1 MLTWWGFQGR
11 AFGHGP
17 PSSDMPQLDL
27 GTLYHQ
33 AIKGYAAIP
42 MRFFEDG
49 SALPPLRVAFILTHR
64 CNLLCEWCEV
74 MSPDNIERTK
84 RQKGEELSTD
94 EVLRVLRQVPR
105 HSIVT
110 FTGGE
115 PFARKDLFTLLR
127 AAAQRNKVHL
137 VSNGYLITPE
147 QIEALLDLAA
157 GNLLGR
163 GLFTCAISIQGEER
177 LHDRIVQIPG
187 AWKKTVAAIGQIC
200 RRRRERGLKYPLIDL
215 KVVITRENVGGLLD
229 LHALA
234 HELGADLM
242 SLQIV
247 NTQGSAYGV
256 HDGNYGVHKKAPPP
270 VEPIAPEILKPVL
283 EGLKAK
289 NGSGPTVRFNP
300 HFPIDAIL
308 DHYQNKRQLEEL
320 VCHATWT
327 TMHIAPYG
335 EVYPCFS
342 YPMGNVRQRDLLE
355 IWNGEAYRSF
365 RRNLRRAGAYPG
377 CVGCCVVDH
386 R

>member
-1 MLTWWGFQGR
+1 
-11 AFGHGP
+11 
-17 PSSDMPQLDL
+17 MPGLNL
-27 GTLYHQ
+27 GKLYHQ

-49 SALPPLRVAFILTHR
+49 AALPPLRVAFILTHR

-74 MSPDNIERTK
+74 MSPQNIERTK
-84 RQKGEELSTD
+84 KQKGEELSTE
-94 EVLRVLRQVPR
+94 EVLGILKQVPR

-115 PFARKDLFTLLR
+115 PFARKDLFPLLQ
-127 AAAQRNKVHL
+127 AASARNKVHL
-137 VSNGYLITPE
+137 VSNGYLVTPE
-147 QIEALLDLAA
+147 QIEELLGLAA
-157 GNLLGR
+157 TNLLGH
-163 GLFTCAISIQGEER
+163 GLFTFAISIQGDAP
-177 LHDRIVQIPG
+177 LHDRIVGIEG
-187 AWKKTVAAIGQIC
+187 AWKKTIGTIAQVC
-200 RRRRERGLKYPLIDL
+200 RRRRERGLKYPLVDL

-229 LHALA
+229 LYEIAKQA
-234 HELGADLM
+234 GADLM

-256 HDGNYGVHKKAPPP
+256 HDGNYGVHQKDPPP
-270 VEPIAPEILKPVL
+270 VEPIAPQVLRPVL
-283 EGLKAK
+283 EALQAQ
-289 NGSGPTVRFNP
+289 NGAGPGVRFNP

-308 DHYQNKRQLEEL
+308 DHYQNKRRIDEL

-342 YPMGNVRQRDLLE
+342 YPMGNVRRQSLRE
-355 IWNGEAYRSF
+355 IWNGEPYRSF

-386 R
+386 KRG